1 MVYLNRLSS
10 VYIIDDD
17 EEIRISLGI
26 LLKTMDLASES
37 FSGAADF
44 LEHLVR
50 LQPGP
55 ILLDVRMPEIDGLS
69 LMQSLANQ
77 NVNWPTIIMTGHG
90 DVPMAVKAMKLGAI
104 EFLEK
109 PFSPA
114 SLGAALDRAY
124 GLLEEV
130 DRSTAERDEAR
141 DCLACLTKREMEIVS
156 GIVRGLPNKANA
168 HALGLSVRTIEM
180 HRRNAM
186 QKLGLRS
193 IADLVRLMTNAQL
206 KR

>member
-1 MVYLNRLSS
+1 MMDVNMSPN
-10 VYIIDDD
+10 VCIIEDD
-17 EEIRISLGI
+17 EEIRSSLGV
-26 LLKTMDLASES
+26 LLKTMGLTSRSFNGAS
-37 FSGAADF
+37 DF
-44 LEHLVR
+44 LDHLGQ

-77 NVNWPTIIMTGHG
+77 NVHWPTIIMTGHG

-114 SLGAALDRAY
+114 SLGVALDRAY

-141 DCLACLTKREMEIVS
+141 NCLACLTNREMEIVS

-186 QKLGLRS
+186 RKLGLRS
-193 IADLVRLMTNAQL
+193 ITDLVRLMTNAQL
-206 KR
+206 KC